1 MQNEGVAS
9 QIREFVL
16 MFSISKLEKWL
27 GVNLQNSLKF
37 NYHFC
42 FLKKRPCQT
51 LSKLIT
57 IFRIKKVTTDV
68 QTHEWWEQ
76 KKCQKPVLL
85 KSRKTKPLKSNL
97 LEKFDDPFW
106 HKFRQDIRL
115 EHAWLSNYSPKES
128 SCFFDRCVTV
138 IEQLLICII
147 GNSLIF
153 KYKYLLYSSDRL
165 RFYDFYLSR
174 VISKTL
180 EYQTG
185 SIFSYSGDII

>member
-128 SCFFDRCVTV
+128 SCFFWPLC
-138 IEQLLICII
+138 
-147 GNSLIF
+147 NSNWTAT
-153 KYKYLLYSSDRL
+153 YLYYWKFSDIQVQV
-165 RFYDFYLSR
+165 FAVQFW
-174 VISKTL
+174 
-180 EYQTG
+180 QA
-185 SIFSYSGDII
+185 